1 MEFIG
6 DVRRR
11 LFAHVDCEWNG
22 VVRDITAKMERD
34 ELVNAE
40 LVCVHL
46 AEFYKARAHWANFQ
60 ESLEGCGCN
69 GWDARDYKLWSD
81 FGVLQSYGRINRTDH
96 LVSLNEVEALLR
108 KHAEQRFSE
117 KHGIDLGPDHGGYRG
132 DQTPDEDA

>member
-1 MEFIG
+1 MSKSTVKQANHEGECEFAPKIPEKNT
-6 DVRRR
+6 
-11 LFAHVDCEWNG
+11 FP
-22 VVRDITAKMERD
+22 D
-34 ELVNAE
+34 EI
-40 LVCVHL
+40 
-46 AEFYKARAHWANFQ
+46 
-60 ESLEGCGCN
+60 N

-117 KHGIDLGPDHGGYRG
+117 KHRIDLGPDHGGYRG